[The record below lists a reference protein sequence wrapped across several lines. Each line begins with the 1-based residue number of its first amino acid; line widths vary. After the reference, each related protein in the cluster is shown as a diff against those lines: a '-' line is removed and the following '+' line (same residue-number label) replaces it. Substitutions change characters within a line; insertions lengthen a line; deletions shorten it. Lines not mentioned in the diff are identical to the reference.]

1 MKEVVNMKTIDDVN
15 KLRKSELMRYA
26 MNNAKYVNQQLKAL
40 QENDMEYS
48 KAYRYVQNKL
58 SNVSY
63 TRMKQDGSIEFKSRK
78 SELEKLTANQ
88 LRSLVKK
95 LSDYKQTASGTV
107 RGQKKI
113 IEKAY
118 NNFLQ
123 SDTLSDDTKEKLS
136 NMTQEEYTEMWKS
149 QTMQDMKEK
158 FGSDQVL
165 RFVGTVGFDKA
176 ENIWINEKIETLHD
190 MYEKAEKLDDFF
202 G

>member
-1 MKEVVNMKTIDDVN
+1 M
-15 KLRKSELMRYA
+15 RKSELMRYA

-58 SNVSY
+58 ANASY

-78 SELEKLTANQ
+78 SELEKLTTNQ
-88 LRSLVKK
+88 LRGLAKK

-107 RGQKKI
+107 RGQEKI
-113 IEKAY
+113 IEQAY

-123 SDTLSDDTKEKLS
+123 SDTLSDDTKEKLA
-136 NMTQEEYTEMWKS
+136 NMTQDEYTEMWKS

-165 RFVGTVGFDKA
+165 RFVGTVGFEKA

>member
-1 MKEVVNMKTIDDVN
+1 MKTIDDVN
-15 KLRKSELMRYA
+15 KMRKSELMRYA

-58 SNVSY
+58 ANKSY

-78 SELEKLTANQ
+78 SELEKLSFNQ
-88 LRSLVKK
+88 LRGLVKK
-95 LSDYKQTASGTV
+95 LNDYKQTASGNV
-107 RGQKKI
+107 EGQKKI

-118 NNFLQ
+118 NSFLK

-136 NMTQEEYTEMWKS
+136 NMTQDEYTEMWKS
-149 QTMQDMKEK
+149 QTMQDMKEQ

>member
-1 MKEVVNMKTIDDVN
+1 MKKIEDVN
-15 KLRKSELMRYA
+15 KMRKSELMRYA
-26 MNNAKYVNQQLKAL
+26 MNNAKYVNQQLNAL
-40 QENDMEYS
+40 SENDMEYS

-58 SNVSY
+58 ANVSY

-78 SELEKLTANQ
+78 AELEKLTTNQ
-88 LRSLVKK
+88 LRGLAKK
-95 LSDYKQTASGTV
+95 LSDYKQTASGSV
-107 RGQKKI
+107 GGQKKI
-113 IEKAY
+113 IEQAY
-118 NNFLQ
+118 NTFLQ
-123 SDTLSDDTKEKLS
+123 SDTLSDDTKEKLA

-149 QTMQDMKEK
+149 QTMQDMKEQ

-165 RFVGTVGFDKA
+165 RFVGTVGFEKA

>member
-1 MKEVVNMKTIDDVN
+1 MKTIDDVN
-15 KLRKSELMRYA
+15 KMRKSELMRYA

-58 SNVSY
+58 ANVSY
-63 TRMKQDGSIEFKSRK
+63 TRMKQDGSIEFKSK
-78 SELEKLTANQ
+78 KAELEKLTTNQ
-88 LRSLVKK
+88 LRGLVKK
-95 LSDYKQTASGTV
+95 LNDYKQTASGTV
-107 RGQKKI
+107 RGQEKI
-113 IEKAY
+113 IEQAY

-123 SDTLSDDTKEKLS
+123 SDTLSDDTKEKLA

-149 QTMQDMKEK
+149 QTMQDMKEQ

-165 RFVGTVGFDKA
+165 RFVGTVGFEKA

>member
-1 MKEVVNMKTIDDVN
+1 MKTIVDVN
-15 KLRKSELMRYA
+15 KMRKNELMRYA

-40 QENDMEYS
+40 SNNDMEYS
-48 KAYRYVQNKL
+48 KAFRYVQNKL
-58 SNVSY
+58 RNVEY
-63 TRMKQDGSIEFKSRK
+63 TRMNASGNIEFKSK
-78 SELEKLTANQ
+78 KAELEKLTTNQ
-88 LRSLVKK
+88 LRGLVKK
-95 LSDYKQTASGTV
+95 LNDYKQTASGTV
-107 RGQKKI
+107 RGQEKI

-136 NMTQEEYTEMWKS
+136 NMTIEEYNEMWKS
-149 QTMQDMKEK
+149 QTMQDMKEQ
-158 FGSDQVL
+158 FGSDQIL
-165 RFVGTVGFDKA
+165 RFVGTVGFEKA

>member
-1 MKEVVNMKTIDDVN
+1 MKTIDDVN
-15 KLRKSELMRYA
+15 KMRKSELMRYA

-40 QENDMEYS
+40 SNNDMEYS
-48 KAYRYVQNKL
+48 KAFRYVQNKL
-58 SNVSY
+58 RNVEY
-63 TRMKQDGSIEFKSRK
+63 TRMNASGNIEFKSK
-78 SELEKLTANQ
+78 KAELEKLTTNQ
-88 LRSLVKK
+88 LRGLVKK
-95 LSDYKQTASGTV
+95 LSDYKQTESGTV
-107 RGQKKI
+107 RGQEKI

-136 NMTQEEYTEMWKS
+136 NMTKEEYTEMWKS
-149 QTMQDMKEK
+149 QTMQDMKEQ

-165 RFVGTVGFDKA
+165 RFVGTVGFEKA

>member
-1 MKEVVNMKTIDDVN
+1 MKTIEDVN
-15 KLRKSELMRYA
+15 KMRKSELMRYA

-58 SNVSY
+58 ANVSY

-78 SELEKLTANQ
+78 SELEKLTHNQ
-88 LRSLVKK
+88 LRGLVKK
-95 LSDYKQTASGTV
+95 LNDYKQTASGTV
-107 RGQKKI
+107 RGQEKI
-113 IEKAY
+113 IEQAY

-149 QTMQDMKEK
+149 QTMQDMKEQ

>member
-1 MKEVVNMKTIDDVN
+1 MKTIDDVN
-15 KLRKSELMRYA
+15 KMRKSELMRYA
-26 MNNAKYVNQQLKAL
+26 INNAKYVNQQLKAL

-58 SNVSY
+58 ANVSY
-63 TRMKQDGSIEFKSRK
+63 TRMKQDGSIEFKSK
-78 SELEKLTANQ
+78 KAELEKLTTNQ
-88 LRSLVKK
+88 LRGLVKK
-95 LSDYKQTASGTV
+95 LNDYKQTASGSV

-136 NMTQEEYTEMWKS
+136 NMTQDEYTEMWKS

-165 RFVGTVGFDKA
+165 RFVGTVGFEKA

>member
-1 MKEVVNMKTIDDVN
+1 MKKIEDVN
-15 KLRKSELMRYA
+15 KMRKGELMRYA
-26 MNNAKYVNQQLKAL
+26 MNNATYVNQQLKAL
-40 QENDMEYS
+40 SENDMEYS

-58 SNVSY
+58 ANVAY
-63 TRMKQDGSIEFKSRK
+63 TRMTKDGSIEFKSRK
-78 SELEKLTANQ
+78 TELEKLTHNQ
-88 LRSLVKK
+88 LRGLVKK
-95 LSDYKQTASGTV
+95 LNDYKQTASGSV

-113 IEKAY
+113 IEQAY
-118 NNFLQ
+118 NTFLQ
-123 SDTLSDDTKEKLS
+123 SDTLSDDTKEKLA

-149 QTMQDMKEK
+149 QTMQDMKEQ

-165 RFVGTVGFDKA
+165 RFVGTVGFEKA

>member
-1 MKEVVNMKTIDDVN
+1 MKIVDDVN
-15 KLRKSELMRYA
+15 KMRKNELMRYA

-58 SNVSY
+58 ANLSY
-63 TRMKQDGSIEFKSRK
+63 TRMKQDGSIEFKSKK
-78 SELEKLTANQ
+78 SELEKLSYNQ
-88 LRSLVKK
+88 LRGLVKK
-95 LSDYKQTASGTV
+95 LSDYKQTASGSV
-107 RGQKKI
+107 IGQEKI
-113 IEKAY
+113 IEQAY

-123 SDTLSDDTKEKLS
+123 SDTLSDDTKEKLA

-149 QTMQDMKEK
+149 QTMQDMKEQ

-165 RFVGTVGFDKA
+165 RFVGTVGFEKA